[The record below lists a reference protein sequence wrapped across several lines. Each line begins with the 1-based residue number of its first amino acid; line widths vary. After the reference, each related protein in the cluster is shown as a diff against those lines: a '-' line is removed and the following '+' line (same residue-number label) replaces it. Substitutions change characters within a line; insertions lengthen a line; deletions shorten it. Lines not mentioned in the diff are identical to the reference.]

1 MLKITIAEAVS
12 RLTQENTDYMR
23 LLDQESFDVGI
34 YRPARVDPQT
44 PHARDEL
51 YIVAAGSGDFV
62 CGSETRAFALGDV
75 FFVPAGIEHRF
86 MKFSYDF
93 AAWVVFFGE
102 RSK

>member
-1 MLKITIAEAVS
+1 MLKITIADAVG

-23 LLDQESFDVGI
+23 LLERESFDMGI
-34 YRPARVDPQT
+34 YRPARVDAQT

-62 CGSETRAFALGDV
+62 CGTETRTFAAGDV

-93 AAWVVFFGE
+93 ATWAVFFGE